1 MLVHSYSR
9 FCLLDQDPREYFDS
23 QQANA
28 IKTLGDTLAGT
39 RQIKCSLSTSEAYG
53 SLRERISE
61 VKISGL
67 SDPIVKPEVAF
78 KVLTNFVE
86 NHHHAFICRICRY
99 DRPIIANEKA
109 YC

>member
-1 MLVHSYSR
+1 M
-9 FCLLDQDPREYFDS
+9 DQDPREYFDS

-67 SDPIVKPEVAF
+67 GDPIVKPAVAF
-78 KVLTNFVE
+78 KVLRVFVA
-86 NHHHAFICRICRY
+86 NLSPYFYLPPALCRG
-99 DRPIIANEKA
+99 DRPMIVNEA
-109 YC
+109 TFC